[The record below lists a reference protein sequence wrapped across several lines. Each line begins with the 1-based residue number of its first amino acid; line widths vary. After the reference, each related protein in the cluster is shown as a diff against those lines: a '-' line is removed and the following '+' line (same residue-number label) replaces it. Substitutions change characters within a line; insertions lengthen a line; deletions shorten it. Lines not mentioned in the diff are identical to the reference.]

1 MDHIFAMD
9 HWLILAIALI
19 IDRLVGDP
27 AWLWK
32 RVPHPVVIFGKAIGA
47 FDTVFNRES
56 APAWL
61 RRIAGFLCII
71 LLTVAAFFIG
81 AALEWALY
89 PLALFGLAVKILL
102 VSVLLAQKSLSDH
115 VRAVMDGLQQG
126 LDQGR
131 FSVSLIVG
139 RDPATLDEAGVSRA
153 AIESLAENF
162 SDAVVAPAIC
172 YALFGLPG
180 LFAYKFINT
189 ADSMIAHHTP
199 RHESF
204 GWATAKLDD
213 LVNWPAARLS
223 WLLIAAAAR
232 VLHGKAVAER
242 AFKIGWRDA
251 RLHRSPNSGW
261 PEASMAGALDLQLA
275 GPRVYAGE
283 IVKEPM
289 MNPEGRAPA
298 QREDIRQALRIYES
312 ACDVLLILAVAGA
325 VMGAIF

>member
-27 AWLWK
+27 ALLWQ
-32 RVPHPVVIFGKAIGA
+32 RVPHPVVIFGKAISV
-47 FDTVFNRES
+47 FDRALNRDS
-56 APAWL
+56 APSWL
-61 RRIAGFLCII
+61 RRVTGVICIAS
-71 LLTVAAFFIG
+71 LTIAAFLIG
-81 AALEWALY
+81 AAFEEILY
-89 PLALFGLAVKILL
+89 PLALFGLAVKILI

-115 VRAVMDGLQQG
+115 VRAVMVGLEKG

-131 FSVSLIVG
+131 SSVSLIVG

-172 YALFGLPG
+172 YALLGLPG
-180 LFAYKFINT
+180 LFAYKLINT
-189 ADSMIAHHTP
+189 ADSMIGHRTP

-204 GWATAKLDD
+204 GWAAAKLDD

-223 WLLIAAAAR
+223 WLLIAVAAR
-232 VLHGKAVAER
+232 LLHGKAVAQR

-261 PEASMAGALDLQLA
+261 PEAAMAGALDVQLA
-275 GPRVYAGE
+275 GPRIYAGE
-283 IVKEPM
+283 IVKELM
-289 MNPEGRAPA
+289 MNAQGRAPA
-298 QREDIRQALRIYES
+298 GREDIDQGLRLYES
-312 ACDVLLILAVAGA
+312 ACDVLLMLAVVGA